1 MCMWHVRVSHGAP
14 YPQHMPHMHMHMP
27 HACACVRELGACG
40 ARELGAVHAS
50 SVRAGV
56 CAWRG
61 LRHRSCRVRG
71 VCVASRACGISCEWR
86 RYRSYRGRGCR
97 TPARSGWAARYRQ
110 ARARRPASKRRWLK
124 PRPVGSPPE
133 AALSARACRRL
144 PYASASRGQS
154 GAGRWCGPCS
164 RQRAPASDQVC
175 RSSTQSTMILP
186 YLVES
191 HLKKAGTP
199 MARTTT
205 RTTRTLPLRDT
216 LSRLQ
221 NIQRTRGLLLNSSL
235 QPLPPLS

>member
-1 MCMWHVRVSHGAP
+1 MGRRTRSTCHICTCTC
-14 YPQHMPHMHMHMP
+14 HMHVHVY
-27 HACACVRELGACG
+27 ASSVR
-40 ARELGAVHAS
+40 AVHAS
-50 SVRAGV
+50 SVRCTRARCV
-56 CAWRG
+56 RACA
-61 LRHRSCRVRG
+61 RG
-71 VCVASRACGISCEWR
+71 VACATVHVVCVACVWHLVRVASRACGISCEWR